1 MRLNTQ
7 RGMSLLELLVSMT
20 IGLIL
25 LLALFNLM
33 ANLLATQSV
42 DKRRAL
48 AGSVLDTAVSMMGME
63 LRRAGYCATAS
74 GTACDEIASN
84 PYGELFI
91 EKIREHGDDDCIRYA
106 YAPLPS
112 EGSAAPAHYLAFRLA
127 SDSNNLQ
134 LLHATASSPN
144 WRCDA
149 AANLWQDMS
158 KADQAPGLQLEFIPL
173 AASKAITITVKA
185 RDPGNASQTIS
196 RSTTVQLRN
205 EPAVTTP

>member
-63 LRRAGYCATAS
+63 LRRAGYWGSTAS
-74 GTACDEIASN
+74 GTN
-84 PYGELFI
+84 PYGNLYI
-91 EKIREHGDDDCIRYA
+91 ENSGSCIRYA
-106 YAPLPS
+106 YAPLPG
-112 EGSAAPAHYLAFRLA
+112 ESAAASASRYLAFRL
-127 SDSNNLQ
+127 DNNKLQ
-134 LLHATASSPN
+134 HLQTTAAN
-144 WRCDA
+144 WSCSA

-158 KADQAPGLQLEFIPL
+158 KADQASGLQLQF
-173 AASKAITITVKA
+173 AALNAGKAIDIAVTA
-185 RDPGNASQTIS
+185 RDPGNASQTFS

-205 EPAVTTP
+205 LPAVTTP